1 MEIVMEAVCAKCGE
15 EMDLFTPRFIV
26 ESRCQ
31 TVLTGSCCLKSLL
44 GKNTCHANKLTEN
57 HLNIQELSSETF
69 ASEQEPLNCIFTTQW
84 SRVTW
89 YVQVSVCVHFVVFRK
104 WSMNVVGV
112 CSCGN
117 WSCWGGRGLILGQGW
132 IGGRWWGQCEGKGHC
147 YIHKQRACFDK
158 VKPMLD

>member
-1 MEIVMEAVCAKCGE
+1 MMKSLAGKWRLWWRLSKCGE

-26 ESRCQ
+26 ESWCQ

-89 YVQVSVCVHFVVFRK
+89 CVQVSVCVHFVVFRK

-117 WSCWGGRGLILGQGW
+117 WSCWGGAGADFGTGMNWRALVRPIWGQGPLLHPQTKSLFW
-132 IGGRWWGQCEGKGHC
+132 
-147 YIHKQRACFDK
+147 
-158 VKPMLD
+158 